1 MPSTPHQ
8 PQIVPIKGLSLFWQ
22 LQLAGW
28 SVFAIVSLPLKL
40 AGFGSL
46 APAVWVT
53 ALQLPLSLLLST
65 ALRYFYRWAQPARR
79 PFLQAAGLVWVASAA
94 ACFID
99 ASVSFPITRLFAVS
113 PPAEQLET
121 ALYFFRAAVYLIW
134 SLGYILIKTQLR
146 SRDLAFQ
153 AAVDEERHRFE
164 LLRYQLNPN
173 FLSKSLATISHQIEV
188 NPATARAMTVQ
199 LSSFYQNTLRQTDRG
214 QTATI
219 GAELALLRAYLDIE
233 QLRRRDALQVRFDV
247 DDTLLSLPLPPVL
260 LLPLAERAVQ
270 SGDGTPGQPLEIQVT
285 VRREA
290 DGQVLLEVSHS
301 GRLDRS
307 SPPFS
312 DTAES
317 GVAEVRA
324 NLARH
329 FAGRHRFTLSQ
340 DSLMVRATISLP
352 LTT

>member
-1 MPSTPHQ
+1 MLSTSHP
-8 PQIVPIKGLSLFWQ
+8 PQDPPIKGVSLFWQ

-40 AGFGSL
+40 AAFGSL
-46 APAVWVT
+46 AAAVWAT

-65 ALRYFYRWAQPARR
+65 ALRYFYRWVQPTRR
-79 PFLQAAGLVWVASAA
+79 PFLHAAGIVWVASAA

-99 ASVSFPITRLFAVS
+99 ASVSLPFTRLFDL
-113 PPAEQLET
+113 PPQSERLET
-121 ALYFFRAAVYLIW
+121 AWYFFRAAVYLIW

-146 SRDLAFQ
+146 NRDLAFQ
-153 AAVDEERHRFE
+153 TAVDEERHRFE

-173 FLSKSLATISHQIEV
+173 FLAKSLATISHQIEV
-188 NPATARAMTVQ
+188 NPATARAMTAR

-214 QTATI
+214 QPATI

-233 QLRRRDALQVRFDV
+233 QLRQRDTLQVRFDV

-270 SGDGTPGQPLEIQVT
+270 SGDGAPGQPLEIQVT

-307 SPPFS
+307 SPPLS

-317 GVAEVRA
+317 GLAEVRA
-324 NLARH
+324 SLNRH
-329 FAGRHRFTLSQ
+329 FAGRHRFTLNQ
-340 DSLMVRATISLP
+340 DSVMVRATISLL